1 MLKSF
6 PIFRRNGAHLV
17 EKKDKLERN
26 MDYPPSMTHSK
37 LFDGLNYE
45 SKGEDNRR
53 RKSWGTLLGSL
64 HFGGRRAC

>member
-6 PIFRRNGAHLV
+6 LIFRRNGAHLV
-17 EKKDKLERN
+17 KKKKKLERN

-37 LFDGLNYE
+37 LLDGLNYE

-53 RKSWGTLLGSL
+53 RKSWGTFPGSL

>member
-26 MDYPPSMTHSK
+26 MDCPLSR
-37 LFDGLNYE
+37 FE
-45 SKGEDNRR
+45 
-53 RKSWGTLLGSL
+53 
-64 HFGGRRAC
+64 